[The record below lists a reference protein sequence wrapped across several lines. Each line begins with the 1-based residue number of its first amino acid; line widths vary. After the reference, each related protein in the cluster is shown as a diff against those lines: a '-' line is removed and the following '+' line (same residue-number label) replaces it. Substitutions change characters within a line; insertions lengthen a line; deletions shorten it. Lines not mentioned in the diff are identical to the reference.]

1 MEEHATVII
10 EGLLEEIKDY
20 RKEIRVMIE
29 ELEKV
34 RLRVD
39 TLLPNSTQNTR
50 VIKYFEEKVKSITE
64 LYKTILDMRK
74 EIGKSLKDEI
84 EIRRKMGGNDSYDIE
99 DLLDVRSMAKKVEKF
114 QDKLEDMKEEVKDV

>member
-84 EIRRKMGGNDSYDIE
+84 EIRRKIGGNDSYDIE

>member
-1 MEEHATVII
+1 MDEHATVII